1 MSNEKSK
8 PGPVRGRP
16 REFQR
21 DEALDA
27 ALATFWERG
36 FAGASLEHLTT
47 AMDINRPSLYG
58 AFGDKEHLYAASVDR
73 YVATIGQSYF
83 APLAPGVPLAAGLTG
98 FFDAVIDVV
107 TGKHGP
113 LGCVVACTLP
123 AEAGISAAARD
134 QLARV
139 LAQLDDALRARLRAA
154 QAAGEIAR
162 GRDVRALAEVATSG
176 MLSISIRAR
185 AGAGRRELRR
195 LARSFVELITAPS
208 A

>member
-1 MSNEKSK
+1 
-8 PGPVRGRP
+8 
-16 REFQR
+16 
-21 DEALDA
+21 
-27 ALATFWERG
+27 
-36 FAGASLEHLTT
+36 
-47 AMDINRPSLYG
+47 MDINRPSLYG

-83 APLAPGVPLAAGLTG
+83 APLAQGTPLAAGLMG

-107 TGKHGP
+107 TGRHGP

-123 AEAGISAAARD
+123 AEAGTSAAARD

-185 AGAGRRELRR
+185 AGASRRELRR
-195 LARSFVELITAPS
+195 LARSFVELITTPS